1 MNKKKRKTNNS
12 LHSSPSSFIMKKNLL
27 IALILFLSP
36 CMLSAQVRHNV
47 QHLNITYVE
56 SSSGL
61 VPPAMEGGNTELEF
75 ADINADGHVDILSIG
90 DHGSPYV
97 NTDEHGIMVWFGDG
111 NGNWS
116 VYQNGDFGYG
126 GIAVGDVNNDGL
138 LDVGYAMHHNYSGN
152 DFGDQLIEV
161 ALGDG
166 TGMNWTPWDDGLA
179 TNGETWGMFGTD
191 FADFD
196 CDGYLDIGSISF
208 GADAG
213 VHIYHNNGNGT
224 WQQVFG
230 FIGGNSD
237 NLFAFGDINNDGCA
251 DFAVSHELGTV
262 YFYTLGVG
270 TFTLMDNNLPGSGS
284 SFRTGTSLGD
294 VDNDGGKDLAFI
306 NSAGGVEVW
315 VWNDAENLWDDFS
328 GMLPS
333 TGNYEATQLYDMN
346 VDGYVDVCAFG
357 QGLVSV
363 WLGDGTGNWTLET
376 QINVASTGY
385 FQAFRVGGDI
395 DHNGYPDMVLVD
407 EEGSWPSYQNHLRC
421 YKEASVP
428 ENLTVVPIFP
438 RGYEVFEDGSIQL
451 IDWVSAVPDNVQSWV
466 KLEYAIFDTT
476 GSWIPIAD
484 SVPNNGR
491 YQWQLNVNGGLLFD
505 CCYIRYTVYTSTES
519 QSAVTPQG
527 FSILGVYG
535 QKEMTRSDPF
545 SLTAYPNPF
554 RESITLNVKLPK
566 KEYLQ
571 INVYDAMGK
580 RVKRLYDG
588 VCPAGEQAV
597 VWDGLDR
604 HRHDIPNG
612 IYLVDVHAGNQVNQM
627 KIVHI
632 Q

>member
-1 MNKKKRKTNNS
+1 
-12 LHSSPSSFIMKKNLL
+12 MKKIFLIVLIFLL
-27 IALILFLSP
+27 GP
-36 CMLSAQVRHNV
+36 CVLHAQIWHNR
-47 QHLNITYVE
+47 QHLGVTYVE
-56 SSSGL
+56 SSGGL

-75 ADINADGHVDILSIG
+75 ADINADGNVDILSIG

-126 GIAVGDVNNDGL
+126 GIAVGDVNNDGFP
-138 LDVGYAMHHNYSGN
+138 DVGYAMHHNYSGN

-179 TNGETWGMFGTD
+179 NNGETWGMFGTD

-196 CDGYLDIGSISF
+196 CNGYLDIGSISF

-213 VHIYHNNGNGT
+213 VHVYHNNGDGT

-237 NLFAFGDINNDGCA
+237 NLFAFGDISNDGCA

-262 YFYTLGVG
+262 YFYTLGGG

-315 VWNDAENLWDDFS
+315 VWNDTENLWDDFS
-328 GMLPS
+328 GTLPS
-333 TGNYEATQLYDMN
+333 AGNYEATQLYDMN
-346 VDGYVDVCAFG
+346 VDGYVDICAFG

-376 QINVASTGY
+376 QINVSSTGY

-428 ENLTVVPIFP
+428 EDLTVVPIFP
-438 RGYEVFEDGSIQL
+438 RGHEVLEDGSVQF
-451 IDWVSAVPDNVQSWV
+451 IDWVSAVPDNVPSWV

-476 GSWIPIAD
+476 GPWIPIAD
-484 SVPNNGR
+484 SLPNNGR
-491 YQWQLNVNGGLLFD
+491 YQWHLEVNGGLLID
-505 CCYIRYTVYTSTES
+505 CCYIRYTVYTSADS
-519 QSAVTPQG
+519 VTAITPVA
-527 FSILGVYG
+527 FSIMGTYAV
-535 QKEMTRSDPF
+535 KEPYTHDINK
-545 SLTAYPNPF
+545 LTAYPNPF
-554 RESITLNVKLPK
+554 HEEIILSLELKE
-566 KEYLQ
+566 KEYLT
-571 INVYDAMGK
+571 IGVYDLTGNEIK
-580 RVKRLYDG
+580 NLYSGDCSEG
-588 VCPAGEQAV
+588 HHIFR
-597 VWDGLDR
+597 WDGCDR
-604 HRHDIPNG
+604 DNEEVAGG
-612 IYLVDVHAGNQVNQM
+612 IYFIYFRNAKSLTSQ
-627 KIVHI
+627 KILKI
-632 Q
+632 K